1 MCWSYPQELQGGS
14 GAPSDEG
21 GGVLGRQI
29 IELYLLQL
37 EDVLV
42 EVVLEAL
49 VGEVDAELLE
59 TVVLIILEAKDI
71 QDSDGQNLTT

>member
-1 MCWSYPQELQGGS
+1 MEP
-14 GAPSDEG
+14 
-21 GGVLGRQI
+21 
-29 IELYLLQL
+29 YLLQL

-59 TVVLIILEAKDI
+59 TVVLVILEAKDI
-71 QDSDGQNLTT
+71 QDSDGQNLTTQT

>member
-1 MCWSYPQELQGGS
+1 MAAAPPQMKVKGCQG
-14 GAPSDEG
+14 
-21 GGVLGRQI
+21 RRKM
-29 IELYLLQL
+29 ELYLLQL

-59 TVVLIILEAKDI
+59 TVVLVILEAKDI